1 MNGLALR
8 HGHRWARV
16 GGKGEST
23 NRMVRSQRKDT
34 LSCRPIHADALPSL
48 YRLIGIEDQV
58 LLMEE
63 ILNAEEEVQA
73 EALMTGNEFLDDE
86 PEFEGDVD
94 DYKSLESIV
103 VRL

>member
-1 MNGLALR
+1 
-8 HGHRWARV
+8 
-16 GGKGEST
+16 
-23 NRMVRSQRKDT
+23 
-34 LSCRPIHADALPSL
+34 
-48 YRLIGIEDQV
+48 
-58 LLMEE
+58 MEE

-94 DYKSLESIV
+94 DYKSLESVV